1 MWLKFIG
8 LADYFIPSKVV
19 KNPELRSLARR
30 YQAVS
35 RMLCTIIINMWI
47 FTTPLLIFGEKASSM
62 PLIMVAIT
70 LCVFLGLITMR
81 LLQSFIG
88 PLLIAIIGT
97 VGFMLYGMT
106 ITGGISSP
114 FLFMIMALP
123 VVTITFGDSIIF
135 ITLCIAIALSIAVI
149 YIAQSVGVVSFPQI
163 EHFTAFEQLLSLTGA
178 FSLSTFGGILAKKEI
193 KRGRNALRNAREA
206 AMQEARVD
214 LLTNLLNR
222 RAFTEDAEKMINKA
236 ERNHPKNEGIKSEQL
251 YIAMIDID
259 FFKQVNDTYGHSAG
273 DTVLIEVAKSLK
285 EATRKFEIVAR
296 LGGEEFV
303 ILFESND
310 IDGALQ
316 VGERLRT
323 IVAGH
328 RTILNEKS
336 INVTI
341 SIGICPWRMGDSLD
355 NLLQNADN
363 ALYSAKDTGRN
374 RVVFQSRD

>member
-19 KNPELRSLARR
+19 KNPELQSLARR

-47 FTTPLLIFGEKASSM
+47 FTTPLVIFGEKASSM

-70 LCVFLGLITMR
+70 ICVFLGLITMR
-81 LLQSFIG
+81 LFQSFIG

-135 ITLCIAIALSIAVI
+135 ITLCIAIALSIAAI
-149 YIAQSVGVVSFPQI
+149 YLAQSLGVVSFPQI

-193 KRGRNALRNAREA
+193 NRGRNALRHARET
-206 AMQEARVD
+206 AMQEARID

-222 RAFTEDAEKMINKA
+222 RAFIEDAGKMINRV
-236 ERNHPKNEGIKSEQL
+236 ERNHSKNEQL
-251 YIAMIDID
+251 FIAMIDID
-259 FFKQVNDTYGHSAG
+259 FFKQVNDTYGHSVG

-303 ILFESND
+303 LLFESND
-310 IDGALQ
+310 VDGALQ

-323 IVAGH
+323 NVADH
-328 RTILNEKS
+328 HTIINEKD

-341 SIGICPWRMGDSLD
+341 SIGICSWRMGDSLD
-355 NLLQNADN
+355 ILLQNADK

>member
-1 MWLKFIG
+1 
-8 LADYFIPSKVV
+8 
-19 KNPELRSLARR
+19 
-30 YQAVS
+30 
-35 RMLCTIIINMWI
+35 
-47 FTTPLLIFGEKASSM
+47 
-62 PLIMVAIT
+62 
-70 LCVFLGLITMR
+70 
-81 LLQSFIG
+81 
-88 PLLIAIIGT
+88 
-97 VGFMLYGMT
+97 
-106 ITGGISSP
+106 
-114 FLFMIMALP
+114 MIMALP